1 MEAKGWKVVVIDGY
15 DHMNL
20 PLDAWLADAMAYF
33 EGKTW

>member
-1 MEAKGWKVVVIDGY
+1 MGY

-20 PLDAWLADAMAYF
+20 PLDAWLPDAMAYF

>member
-1 MEAKGWKVVVIDGY
+1 MSLNPCPDEEGIKT
-15 DHMNL
+15 HMNL